1 MSKFLNDFS
10 AIGKNIWN
18 GFVWLVDFAYELG
31 DIIADK
37 VIKIHEE
44 RKEKIYITVKATKE
58 VIQNCVCDG

>member
-10 AIGKNIWN
+10 VIGKDIWL
-18 GFVWLVDFAYELG
+18 GFVWLVEFAYELG

-44 RKEKIYITVKATKE
+44 RKENIYIY
-58 VIQNCVCDG
+58 IYNC

>member
-10 AIGKNIWN
+10 VIGKDIWL
-18 GFVWLVDFAYELG
+18 GFVWLVEFAYELG

>member
-10 AIGKNIWN
+10 VIGKNIWN

-44 RKEKIYITVKATKE
+44 RKEKYI
-58 VIQNCVCDG
+58 